1 MSMRNLCRAGAASLL
16 LAGAALASFSF
27 AAGAGESPN
36 LGKPATPEEIAA
48 YDIDVEPDGAG
59 LPPGSGTAKQGEA
72 VYAKECQACHGEK
85 GEKGVTLALRGGEG
99 TIGKQE
105 VKPLRTIG
113 SYWPYATSVFAYVR
127 RSMPFYNSKSL
138 SNDELY
144 QVTAYLLYINKII
157 GEEEV
162 MNRQSLA
169 KVEMPNRAGFRPF
182 QRGD

>member
-1 MSMRNLCRAGAASLL
+1 MPMRDALLGAAAALL
-16 LAGAALASFSF
+16 LAGTALAV
-27 AAGAGESPN
+27 ESPN
-36 LGKPATPEEIAA
+36 LGKVATPEEIAA

-59 LPPGSGTAKQGEA
+59 LPPGSGTAKQGAA
-72 VYAKECQACHGEK
+72 VYAKDCQACHGEN
-85 GEKGVTLALRGGEG
+85 GEKGATLPLRGGEG
-99 TIGKQE
+99 TIGKNE

-138 SNDELY
+138 SIDELY

-162 MNRQSLA
+162 MNQQTLA
-169 KVEMPNRAGFRPF
+169 KVQMPNRAGFRPW